1 MSIQPLRRPPK
12 PGLVRRL
19 RLYQALEEEANDNRI
34 FYIVSVFM
42 MVQVLAFSV
51 LFVLTT
57 GIIGIWIAIQ
67 IEQQRRAMEFLTRLS
82 APSGPVG
89 GVPQPSSM
97 VSFEPT
103 ATWTPS
109 PTWTP
114 VIPTATMTRPATP
127 DVLPT
132 DTPWPT
138 DTQVPQVIEAPPT
151 DTPWPTDTPT
161 PWPTDTPRPT
171 ETATPVPTATPTF
184 TLTPTPLPTR
194 TPTPLCDPSYPSI
207 CIPYGVPDLNCGD
220 IEFRNFTVLPP
231 DPHGFDRNKDGIGCE
246 E

>member
-1 MSIQPLRRPPK
+1 MSLQPLRRPPK

-114 VIPTATMTRPATP
+114 VIPTATMERPAAP
-127 DVLPT
+127 IVLPT

-138 DTQVPQVIEAPPT
+138 DTQAPQIIEAPPT
-151 DTPWPTDTPT
+151 DTPWPTNTAT

-171 ETATPVPTATPTF
+171 ETPLP
-184 TLTPTPLPTR
+184 TPTPTPWPTS
-194 TPTPLCDPSYPSI
+194 TPTPLCDPNYPSV
-207 CIPYGVPDLNCGD
+207 CIPNVSYDLNCSD
-220 IEFRNFTVLPP
+220 IEFRNFAVQPP
-231 DPHGFDRNKDGIGCE
+231 DPHGFDRDRDGIGCE